1 MLAFFAK
8 DFGSEGFNG
17 RAFFPRIQRQTGFA
31 AGLLQEGCAVPS
43 VLDGDLG
50 QEQAATA
57 MPGNEKSVAAH
68 FNLFGT
74 EWLRRR
80 ENAELNFEMRSLFLV
95 NRGKAVILESRG
107 P

>member
-1 MLAFFAK
+1 MLTLFAK

-17 RAFFPRIQRQTGFA
+17 RAFLPCVRRQSRFA

-57 MPGNEKSVAAH
+57 VPSDEKSVAAH

-74 EWLRRR
+74 E
-80 ENAELNFEMRSLFLV
+80 
-95 NRGKAVILESRG
+95 
-107 P
+107 

>member
-1 MLAFFAK
+1 MLAFLAK
-8 DFGSEGFNG
+8 NFGSEGFKG
-17 RAFFPRIQRQTGFA
+17 RAFLPCVRRQSRFA

-43 VLDGDLG
+43 MFDGDLW

-57 MPGNEKSVAAH
+57 VPGDEKSVAAH
-68 FNLFGT
+68 FNLFGP